1 MFFYICN
8 ERTDSQMNSSNYWN
22 ENEQILLALK
32 EDILVTNLD
41 GIILKASEFT
51 GKNYGV
57 ESDSLIGK
65 SVYDLEAQGLF
76 TPILTPMVVKERKK
90 ITFVQTTNKGKKLL
104 VTGLPIFNE
113 EGELFRVVSY
123 SYDITDLADFK
134 NFLITMDEEM
144 ERVKS
149 ELDLLRGKQLHDTGI
164 IAKSSEMQKVISTS
178 LQVSEV
184 DVNVLILGESG
195 VGKSLLAKFIHN
207 NSYRKK
213 GPFIE
218 VNCGAIPDSLFEAE
232 LFGYEPGAFTGA
244 NRKGKIGLIELSD
257 GGTLFLDEI
266 GELPLAHQIKVLK
279 VIQEKQFYRVGGTK
293 PIHVDFRL
301 ISATNKGLEHAI
313 KEKLFREDLYFR
325 LNVVPITIPPLRRR
339 TEDIVHFIHDL
350 LKQFEMKYNKEK
362 KLDEAVLH
370 HLLHYEWKGNVR
382 ELINILERLVVTSPS
397 TLITTEDLPDYIK
410 ASINS
415 PYSIPLEHNQTLR
428 EMMDELEKQILQKSR
443 KKYKTTVKMA
453 KALGISQ
460 PSIVRKMKKY
470 EIL

>member
-1 MFFYICN
+1 MTASTN
-8 ERTDSQMNSSNYWN
+8 WN
-22 ENEQILLALK
+22 ENEQILHSLK
-32 EDILVTNLD
+32 DDILVTNLD
-41 GIILKASEFT
+41 GIILKVSEFT
-51 GKNYGV
+51 GKIYGV

-76 TPILTPMVVKERKK
+76 TPILTPIVLKEKKK

-104 VTGLPIFNE
+104 VTGIPVYNE
-113 EGELFRVVSY
+113 DGELYRVVSY
-123 SYDITDLADFK
+123 SHDITELADYK
-134 NFLITMDEEM
+134 NFLITMEEEM

-149 ELDLLRGKQLHDTGI
+149 ELDLLRGKQLYDAGI
-164 IAKSSEMQKVISTS
+164 IAKSEEMQKVISTS

-207 NSYRKK
+207 KSDRKS

-218 VNCGAIPDSLFEAE
+218 VNCGAIPDSLVEAE
-232 LFGYEPGAFTGA
+232 LFGYEAGAFTGA

-266 GELPLAHQIKVLK
+266 GELPLAHQVKVLK

-301 ISATNKGLEHAI
+301 ISATNKDLQQAI

-325 LNVVPITIPPLRRR
+325 LNVVPITIPPLRQR
-339 TEDIVHFIHDL
+339 TEDIVPLIHLL
-350 LKQFEMKYNKEK
+350 LKQFEEKYNKEK
-362 KLDEAVLH
+362 TLDEAVTH
-370 HLLHYEWKGNVR
+370 HLLHYDWKGNVR
-382 ELINILERLVVTSPS
+382 ELINILERLVVISPS
-397 TLITTEDLPDYIK
+397 ALITVDQLPEYIK
-410 ASINS
+410 DSVGPAPFPID
-415 PYSIPLEHNQTLR
+415 ENQTLT
-428 EMMDELEKQILQKSR
+428 EMMDAMEKQILLKAR
-443 KKYKTTVKMA
+443 KKYKTTVRMA
-453 KALGISQ
+453 EALGISQ
-460 PSIVRKMKKY
+460 PSIVRKMKKH

>member
-1 MFFYICN
+1 MTESTN
-8 ERTDSQMNSSNYWN
+8 WN
-22 ENEQILLALK
+22 ENEQILHSLK
-32 EDILVTNLD
+32 DDILVTNLD
-41 GIILKASEFT
+41 GIILKVSEFT
-51 GKNYGV
+51 GKIYGV

-76 TPILTPMVVKERKK
+76 TPILTPIVLKEKKK

-104 VTGLPIFNE
+104 VTGIPVYNE
-113 EGELFRVVSY
+113 DGELYRVVSY
-123 SYDITDLADFK
+123 SHDITELADYK
-134 NFLITMDEEM
+134 NFLITMEEEM

-149 ELDLLRGKQLHDTGI
+149 ELDLLRGKQLYDAGI
-164 IAKSSEMQKVISTS
+164 IAKSDEMQKVISTS

-207 NSYRKK
+207 KSDRKS

-218 VNCGAIPDSLFEAE
+218 VNCGAIPDSLVEAE
-232 LFGYEPGAFTGA
+232 LFGYEAGAFTGA

-266 GELPLAHQIKVLK
+266 GELPLAHQVKVLK

-301 ISATNKGLEHAI
+301 ISATNKDLQQAI

-325 LNVVPITIPPLRRR
+325 LNVVPITIPPLRQR
-339 TEDIVHFIHDL
+339 TEDIVPLIHLL
-350 LKQFEMKYNKEK
+350 LKQFEEKYNKEK
-362 KLDEAVLH
+362 TLDEAVTH
-370 HLLHYEWKGNVR
+370 HLLHYDWKGNVR
-382 ELINILERLVVTSPS
+382 ELINILERLVVISPS
-397 TLITTEDLPDYIK
+397 ALITVDQLPEYIK
-410 ASINS
+410 DSVGPAPFPID
-415 PYSIPLEHNQTLR
+415 ENQTLS
-428 EMMDELEKQILQKSR
+428 EMMDAMEKQILLKAR
-443 KKYKTTVKMA
+443 KKYKTTVRMA
-453 KALGISQ
+453 EALGISQ
-460 PSIVRKMKKY
+460 PSIVRKMKKH

>member
-1 MFFYICN
+1 MTASTN
-8 ERTDSQMNSSNYWN
+8 WN
-22 ENEQILLALK
+22 ENEQILHSLK
-32 EDILVTNLD
+32 DDILVTNLD
-41 GIILKASEFT
+41 GIILKVSEFT
-51 GKNYGV
+51 GKIYGV

-76 TPILTPMVVKERKK
+76 TPILTPIVVKEKKK

-104 VTGLPIFNE
+104 VTGIPVYNE
-113 EGELFRVVSY
+113 DGELYRVVSY
-123 SYDITDLADFK
+123 SHDITELADYK
-134 NFLITMDEEM
+134 NFLITMEEEM

-149 ELDLLRGKQLHDTGI
+149 ELDLLRGKQLYDAGI
-164 IAKSSEMQKVISTS
+164 IAKSDEMQKVISTS

-207 NSYRKK
+207 KSDRKS

-218 VNCGAIPDSLFEAE
+218 VNCGAIPDSLVEAE
-232 LFGYEPGAFTGA
+232 LFGYEAGAFTGA

-266 GELPLAHQIKVLK
+266 GELPLAHQVKVLK

-301 ISATNKGLEHAI
+301 ISATNKDLQQAI

-325 LNVVPITIPPLRRR
+325 LNVVPITIPPLRQRP
-339 TEDIVHFIHDL
+339 EDIVPLIHLL
-350 LKQFEMKYNKEK
+350 LKQFEEKYNKEK
-362 KLDEAVLH
+362 TLDEAVTH
-370 HLLHYEWKGNVR
+370 HLLHYDWKGNVR
-382 ELINILERLVVTSPS
+382 ELINILERLVVISPS
-397 TLITTEDLPDYIK
+397 ALITVDQLPEYIK
-410 ASINS
+410 DSVGPAPFPID
-415 PYSIPLEHNQTLR
+415 ENQTLS
-428 EMMDELEKQILQKSR
+428 EIMDAMEKQILLKAR
-443 KKYKTTVKMA
+443 KKYKTTVRMA
-453 KALGISQ
+453 EALGISQ
-460 PSIVRKMKKY
+460 PSIVRKMKKH

>member
-1 MFFYICN
+1 MTASTN
-8 ERTDSQMNSSNYWN
+8 WN
-22 ENEQILLALK
+22 ENEQILHSLK
-32 EDILVTNLD
+32 DDILVTNLD
-41 GIILKASEFT
+41 GIILKVSEFT
-51 GKNYGV
+51 GKIYGV

-76 TPILTPMVVKERKK
+76 SPILTPIVVKEKKK

-104 VTGLPIFNE
+104 VTGIPVYNE
-113 EGELFRVVSY
+113 DGELYRVVSY
-123 SYDITDLADFK
+123 SHDITELADYK
-134 NFLITMDEEM
+134 NFLITMEEEM

-149 ELDLLRGKQLHDTGI
+149 ELDLLRGKQLYDAGI
-164 IAKSSEMQKVISTS
+164 IAKSDEMQKVISTS

-207 NSYRKK
+207 KSDRKS

-218 VNCGAIPDSLFEAE
+218 VNCGAIPDSLVEAE
-232 LFGYEPGAFTGA
+232 LFGYEAGAFTGA

-266 GELPLAHQIKVLK
+266 GELPLAHQVKVLK

-301 ISATNKGLEHAI
+301 ISATNKDLQQAI

-325 LNVVPITIPPLRRR
+325 LNVVPITIPPLRKR
-339 TEDIVHFIHDL
+339 TEDIVPLIHLL
-350 LKQFEMKYNKEK
+350 LKQFEEKYNKEK
-362 KLDEAVLH
+362 TLDEAVAH
-370 HLLHYEWKGNVR
+370 HLLHYDWKGNVR
-382 ELINILERLVVTSPS
+382 ELINILERLVVISPS
-397 TLITTEDLPDYIK
+397 ALITVDQLPEYIK
-410 ASINS
+410 DSVGPAPFPID
-415 PYSIPLEHNQTLR
+415 ENQTLS
-428 EMMDELEKQILQKSR
+428 EMMDAMEKQILLKAR
-443 KKYKTTVKMA
+443 KKYKTTVRMA
-453 KALGISQ
+453 EALGISQ
-460 PSIVRKMKKY
+460 PSIVRKMKKH